1 MQNNNSFEYQ
11 SIQDKREIMLQQI
24 ILEQKQKIRELEL
37 KTQKQQTPP
46 MYKQQLLECTNQ
58 LEESK
63 NIIKQLLQQKE
74 QLNQKIQSIESEM
87 ELKQTQAIQDKLNQY
102 NQNITQLQNENQLL
116 QEELKQFQP
125 LSKALNNYTQEEK
138 YIQQINILYD
148 FITKCQKQFM
158 SDIVYYKR
166 ELEIKINQKDQ
177 QNLKHIQEKQELITQ
192 LNQRIK
198 LDQQIQND
206 VILQLQTTL
215 QEISKCQTEI
225 KQFKIFN
232 GNYQKIEQLLI
243 QQIENLKPIQN
254 ISQIQQVKSVQSSQ
268 ISKIENNIQDD
279 QTAYLKAEN
288 DQLIQTTEDIKQ
300 LSLLREK
307 TLKQEIQ
314 RNKDKC
320 EYLTQQIE
328 IREKHYIQD
337 LHKIKLYIEQ
347 IEKNYQSRENFYKFN
362 SEELQSLL
370 DNFRTITQQ
379 ISQELKNRKGNE
391 HVKECKDLLTK
402 LVQTKSK
409 QPKQIKSLEK
419 LEIICKDLLKNQQL
433 IKQNEDLKE
442 LIIDVSK
449 QILNSQEYKQQTIIL
464 FEALDQ
470 LEGIIT
476 TPNKRIDD
484 LLDLFHKELQQLTKL
499 REQTY
504 QNNTIYTQILEII
517 KEKQE
522 CPTIQANNSKEVEH
536 ISQLRQLEQEQYKK
550 EIDIAI
556 NRSQKLLEAQEIK
569 IKNLEYQLRKQEQ
582 QINLQYQSTST
593 QQNEMDLIIK
603 QQNKQISKL
612 QKQLNEVQQQRVQD
626 KKDLIKLIQ
635 DSEAKQIETQN
646 KRLKSIDNKYNII
659 IEVVNKKLNKLI
671 KSDKVLNNEQQSK
684 VIHQET
690 DSQIKQLINKDQ
702 ERDLQY
708 QTQLEQLRQ
717 IIDELKNNIQNLHY
731 EKGEL
736 IQQLDELNKVVQT
749 QKKVYYSFRQQQQ

>member
-11 SIQDKREIMLQQI
+11 SSQGKREIMLQQI
-24 ILEQKQKIRELEL
+24 ILEQKQKIRDLEL
-37 KTQKQQTPP
+37 QTQKQQTPP

-63 NIIKQLLQQKE
+63 NIIKQLLQQKD
-74 QLNQKIQSIESEM
+74 QLTQKIQTIESEM
-87 ELKQTQAIQDKLNQY
+87 EIQQNQAVLEQQNQY
-102 NQNITQLQNENQLL
+102 NQKIKQLQHENQLL
-116 QEELKQFQP
+116 QEELQQFQP

-148 FITKCQKQFM
+148 FLTQWQKQNM
-158 SDIVYYKR
+158 SELVYYKR
-166 ELEIKINQKDQ
+166 ELEIQINQKEVL
-177 QNLKHIQEKQELITQ
+177 NSKHIEEKKELINQ

-206 VILQLQTTL
+206 VILQLQGTL
-215 QEISKCQTEI
+215 QEISKFQTEI
-225 KQFKIFN
+225 KQFKLFN
-232 GNYQKIEQLLI
+232 GNYQKIEESLN
-243 QQIENLKPIQN
+243 QQIENLKPIQTIQQ
-254 ISQIQQVKSVQSSQ
+254 ISQIKSNQSQ
-268 ISKIENNIQDD
+268 YATRIENNQQDD
-279 QTAYLKAEN
+279 QIAYLKAEN
-288 DQLIQTTEDIKQ
+288 EQLKQATEDIKQ

-337 LHKIKLYIEQ
+337 LQKIKQYIEQ
-347 IEKNYQSRENFYKFN
+347 IEKNYESRENFYKFN
-362 SEELQSLL
+362 SEELQQLL
-370 DNFRTITQQ
+370 DNFRNITQQ
-379 ISQELKNRKGNE
+379 ISNELRSRKGNE
-391 HVKECKDLLTK
+391 HIKEF
-402 LVQTKSK
+402 QSKSK

-419 LEIICKDLLKNQQL
+419 LETICKDLLKNQQL
-433 IKQNEDLKE
+433 IKQNEDLKD

-476 TPNKRIDD
+476 SPNKRVDD
-484 LLDLFHKELQQLTKL
+484 LLDLFHKELQSLTKL

-504 QNNTIYTQILEII
+504 QNNNIYTQILEII
-517 KEKQE
+517 KEKQDT
-522 CPTIQANNSKEVEH
+522 PTVQVSNQKEVEH

-556 NRSQKLLEAQEIK
+556 NRSQKLLEVQEMK
-569 IKNLEYQLRKQEQ
+569 IKNLEYQIRKQEQ
-582 QINLQYQSTST
+582 YINQQYQSTSS
-593 QQNEMDLIIK
+593 QQNEMDVLIK
-603 QQNKQISKL
+603 QQNKQIIKL

-635 DSEAKQIETQN
+635 DSESKQIDNQN
-646 KRLKSIDNKYNII
+646 KILKQIDTKYNNIVDI
-659 IEVVNKKLNKLI
+659 VNKKLNKLI
-671 KSDKVLNNEQQSK
+671 KQDQVQNNEEQSK
-684 VIHQET
+684 IIHQDT
-690 DSQIKQLINKDQ
+690 NSQIKQLIKKDQ
-702 ERDLQY
+702 ERDQQY
-708 QTQLEQLRQ
+708 QSQLEQLRQ
-717 IIDELKNNIQNLHY
+717 VIDELKNNIQNLHA

-736 IQQLDELNKVVQT
+736 IQQLDELSKVVQT

>member
-11 SIQDKREIMLQQI
+11 SSQGKREIMLQQI
-24 ILEQKQKIRELEL
+24 ILEQKQKIRDLEL
-37 KTQKQQTPP
+37 QTQKQQTPP

-63 NIIKQLLQQKE
+63 NIIKQLLQQKD
-74 QLNQKIQSIESEM
+74 QLTQKIQTIESEM
-87 ELKQTQAIQDKLNQY
+87 EVQQSQAVQEIQNQY
-102 NQNITQLQNENQLL
+102 NQRIKQLQHENQLL
-116 QEELKQFQP
+116 QEELQQFQP

-148 FITKCQKQFM
+148 FLTQWQKQNM
-158 SDIVYYKR
+158 SELVYYKR
-166 ELEIKINQKDQ
+166 ELEIQITQKETL
-177 QNLKHIQEKQELITQ
+177 NSKHIEEKKELTTQ

-206 VILQLQTTL
+206 VILQLQATL
-215 QEISKCQTEI
+215 QEISKFQNEI
-225 KQFKIFN
+225 KQFKLFN
-232 GNYQKIEQLLI
+232 GNYQKIEESLL
-243 QQIENLKPIQN
+243 QQIENLKPI
-254 ISQIQQVKSVQSSQ
+254 STIQQVQQIKSNQSQ
-268 ISKIENNIQDD
+268 YTTKIENNQQDD
-279 QTAYLKAEN
+279 QIAYLRSEN
-288 DQLIQTTEDIKQ
+288 EQLKQATDDIKS

-328 IREKHYIQD
+328 SREKHYIQD
-337 LHKIKLYIEQ
+337 LQKIKQYIEQ
-347 IEKNYQSRENFYKFN
+347 IEKNYESRENFYKFN

-370 DNFRTITQQ
+370 DNFRNITQQ
-379 ISQELKNRKGNE
+379 ISTELRSRKGNE
-391 HVKECKDLLTK
+391 HIKECKDLLAK
-402 LVQTKSK
+402 LVQSKSK

-419 LEIICKDLLKNQQL
+419 LETICKDLLKNQQL
-433 IKQNEDLKE
+433 IKQNEDLKD

-476 TPNKRIDD
+476 SPNKRVDD

-504 QNNTIYTQILEII
+504 QNNNIYTQILEII
-517 KEKQE
+517 KEKQDS
-522 CPTIQANNSKEVEH
+522 PTVQASNQKEVEH

-556 NRSQKLLEAQEIK
+556 NRSQKLLEVQEMK
-569 IKNLEYQLRKQEQ
+569 IKNLEYQIRKQEQ
-582 QINLQYQSTST
+582 YINQQYQSTSS
-593 QQNEMDLIIK
+593 QQTEMDALIK
-603 QQNKQISKL
+603 QQNKQIIKL
-612 QKQLNEVQQQRVQD
+612 QKQLNEIQQQRVQD

-635 DSEAKQIETQN
+635 DSEAKQIENQN
-646 KRLKSIDNKYNII
+646 KMLKLIDVKYNTIADI
-659 IEVVNKKLNKLI
+659 VNKKVNKLI
-671 KSDKVLNNEQQSK
+671 KPEKVQNNEEQSK
-684 VIHQET
+684 IIQQDT
-690 DSQIKQLINKDQ
+690 NSQIKQLIKKDQ
-702 ERDLQY
+702 ERDQQY
-708 QTQLEQLRQ
+708 QSQLEQLRQ
-717 IIDELKNNIQNLHY
+717 VIDELKNSIQNLHA

>member
-11 SIQDKREIMLQQI
+11 SSQGKREIMLQQI
-24 ILEQKQKIRELEL
+24 ILEQKQKIRDLEL
-37 KTQKQQTPP
+37 QTQKQQTPP

-63 NIIKQLLQQKE
+63 NIIKQLLQQKD
-74 QLNQKIQSIESEM
+74 QLTQKIQTIESEM
-87 ELKQTQAIQDKLNQY
+87 EIQQTQAVLEQQNQY
-102 NQNITQLQNENQLL
+102 NQKIKQLQHENQLL
-116 QEELKQFQP
+116 QEELQQFQP

-148 FITKCQKQFM
+148 FLTQWQKQNM
-158 SDIVYYKR
+158 SELVYYKR
-166 ELEIKINQKDQ
+166 ELEIQINQKEVL
-177 QNLKHIQEKQELITQ
+177 NSKHIEEKKELTNQ

-206 VILQLQTTL
+206 VILQLQGTL
-215 QEISKCQTEI
+215 QEISKFQTEI
-225 KQFKIFN
+225 KQFKLFN
-232 GNYQKIEQLLI
+232 GNYQKIEESLN
-243 QQIENLKPIQN
+243 QQIENLKPIQTIQQ
-254 ISQIQQVKSVQSSQ
+254 ISQIKSNQSQ
-268 ISKIENNIQDD
+268 YATKIENNQQDD
-279 QTAYLKAEN
+279 QIAYLKAEN
-288 DQLIQTTEDIKQ
+288 EQLKQATEDIKQ

-337 LHKIKLYIEQ
+337 LQKIKQYIEQ
-347 IEKNYQSRENFYKFN
+347 IEKNYESRENFYKFN
-362 SEELQSLL
+362 SEELQQLL
-370 DNFRTITQQ
+370 DNFRNITQQ
-379 ISQELKNRKGNE
+379 ISNELRSRKGNE
-391 HVKECKDLLTK
+391 HIKEF
-402 LVQTKSK
+402 QSKSK

-419 LEIICKDLLKNQQL
+419 LETICKDLLKNQQL
-433 IKQNEDLKE
+433 IKQNEDLKD

-476 TPNKRIDD
+476 SPNKRVDD
-484 LLDLFHKELQQLTKL
+484 LLDLFHKELQSLTKL

-517 KEKQE
+517 KEKQDT
-522 CPTIQANNSKEVEH
+522 PTVQISNQKEVEH

-556 NRSQKLLEAQEIK
+556 NRSQKLLEVQEMK
-569 IKNLEYQLRKQEQ
+569 IKNLEYQIRKQEQ
-582 QINLQYQSTST
+582 YINQQYQSTSS
-593 QQNEMDLIIK
+593 QQNEMDVLIK
-603 QQNKQISKL
+603 QQNKQIIKL

-635 DSEAKQIETQN
+635 DSESKQIDNQN
-646 KRLKSIDNKYNII
+646 KILKQIDTKYNNIVDI
-659 IEVVNKKLNKLI
+659 VNKKLNKLI
-671 KSDKVLNNEQQSK
+671 KQDQVQNNEEQSK
-684 VIHQET
+684 IIHQDT
-690 DSQIKQLINKDQ
+690 NSQIKQLIKKDQ
-702 ERDLQY
+702 ERDQQY
-708 QTQLEQLRQ
+708 QSQLEQLRQ
-717 IIDELKNNIQNLHY
+717 VIDELKNNIQNLHA

-736 IQQLDELNKVVQT
+736 IQQLDELSKVVQT